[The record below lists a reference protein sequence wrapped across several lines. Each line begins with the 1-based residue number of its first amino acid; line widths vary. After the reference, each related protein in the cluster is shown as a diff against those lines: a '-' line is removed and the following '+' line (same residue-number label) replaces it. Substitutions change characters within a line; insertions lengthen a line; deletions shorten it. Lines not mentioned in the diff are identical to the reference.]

1 MSKIA
6 KFLENELDR
15 VNEYLSMAKSKLQLI
30 QDLCEDKC
38 SRITSDLSDIDKNVI
53 EYLDKKISLL
63 DAKISNS
70 KEIIYD
76 FKKYYFEETINN

>member
-15 VNEYLSMAKSKLQLI
+15 VNEYLSMAKSNLQLI